1 MWSGRDADIPG
12 TRLQILGLT
21 AAWRRACNAVHRHR
35 TSSKEVE
42 MKGSHAGAHV
52 MEAEYLPNNRA
63 ASSELEQ
70 GPAQFV
76 KWRRV
81 ERKLVAVSPREGVA
95 S

>member
-1 MWSGRDADIPG
+1 
-12 TRLQILGLT
+12 
-21 AAWRRACNAVHRHR
+21 
-35 TSSKEVE
+35 